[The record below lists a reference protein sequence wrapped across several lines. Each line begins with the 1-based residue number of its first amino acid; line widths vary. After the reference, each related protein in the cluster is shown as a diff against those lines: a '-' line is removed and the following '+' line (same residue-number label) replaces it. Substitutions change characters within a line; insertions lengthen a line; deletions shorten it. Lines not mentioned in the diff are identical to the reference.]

1 MTSTL
6 LATAKSTRETV
17 RSLDWWTDSLFCLR
31 ISRPPGYRFTPGQFS
46 RLGLAELAAP
56 HAVSWRAYSITSAS
70 DDPFLE
76 FYGIKVPGGAFTG
89 AVSALRAGDPILLEQ
104 QPNGFMTL
112 DRFVDGDSLWMLATG
127 TGIGPYLSILQ
138 DAPVWRQF
146 RDLIVVHCV
155 RHAEEL
161 AYQPLLQAL
170 QARAARDPTQARL
183 HLVQS
188 VTRDTGAAMHA
199 PQHRPDQTAAS
210 TTAAKPQT
218 IVRLHA
224 RIPAMLADGS
234 LQAAAGVPLDPGTAR
249 LMLCGNP
256 AMIEDTRRLLHERGF
271 RPCRRAL
278 PGQFLTENY
287 W

>member
-17 RSLDWWTDSLFCLR
+17 LSLDWWTDSLFCMR
-31 ISRPPGYRFTPGQFS
+31 ISRPAAYRFTPGQFS
-46 RLGLAELAAP
+46 RLGLADLAAP
-56 HAVSWRAYSITSAS
+56 HAVSWRAYSITSATADS
-70 DDPFLE
+70 FLE

-89 AVSALRAGDPILLEQ
+89 AVRALRAGDPILLEH
-104 QPNGFMTL
+104 QPNGFLTL

-127 TGIGPYLSILQ
+127 TGLGPYISMLQ
-138 DAPVWRQF
+138 DAPIWRQF
-146 RDLIVVHCV
+146 DDLILVHCV
-155 RHAEEL
+155 RHAVEL
-161 AYQPLLQAL
+161 AYQSLLQTL
-170 QARAARDPTQARL
+170 QARAAHDPALARL

-188 VTRDTGAAMHA
+188 VTRETSAAERA
-199 PQHRPDQTAAS
+199 PERHPDQAA
-210 TTAAKPQT
+210 
-218 IVRLHA
+218 IVRLHG
-224 RIPAMLADGS
+224 RIPAMIADGS
-234 LQAAAGVPLDPGTAR
+234 LQAATGVPLDPATAR
-249 LMLCGNP
+249 MMLCGNP